1 MAIRSLNNFE
11 YCDLNGTV
19 TRNSAIPT
27 FVSGL
32 AIFIDDAGIAS
43 TKKSRTICFKC
54 GNVFEGDKCTCG
66 NSNFASV
73 GLRGRYWRRS
83 DDQAHDKVCYIK
95 DNTIK
100 SRTLKLDWN
109 PSKNAFVITEEEYD
123 ILTINNDRICAN
135 RVYVNETFGQ
145 VFEEYVKSSDWDG
158 MRILL
163 NKYPLDHFN
172 ARNNSDYDCSSY
184 MIILQNIY
192 NCIPNVENLSENLF
206 YAILDKFPSTS
217 GKFAS
222 LAEFYKKCEAPMAL
236 ADLYSVLGVPSTT
249 SLLNIDKLHPSI
261 IMAIQYAL
269 IHHHITY
276 HDLSFISSANID
288 VLNDNCYVFADYFRR
303 NALKFG
309 AKVYDAYL
317 YVTEE
322 GTTNIKDANML
333 KFTNYLRT
341 KKFKEN
347 KINDFAKNIENGDAV
362 AALKSLL

>member
-19 TRNSAIPT
+19 IRNSAIPT

-73 GLRGRYWRRS
+73 SLRGRYWRRS
-83 DDQAHDKVCYIK
+83 DDQAFDEVCYIK

-100 SRTLKLDWN
+100 SRKLKLDWN
-109 PSKNAFVITEEEYD
+109 PAKNAFVITEEEYD
-123 ILTINNDRICAN
+123 ILTINNGRICAH
-135 RVYVNETFGQ
+135 RTYVKETFEQ

-158 MRILL
+158 MRILI

-172 ARNNSDYDCSSY
+172 ARNKSDYDCSSY
-184 MIILQNIY
+184 MIELQNVY
-192 NCIPNVENLSENLF
+192 NCIPNIENLSEDLF
-206 YAILDKFPSTS
+206 YAILDKFPPTS
-217 GKFAS
+217 GTFTS
-222 LAEFYKKCEAPMAL
+222 LAEFYKKCDVPMAL
-236 ADLYSVLGVPSTT
+236 ADLYGILGVPACS
-249 SLLNIDKLHPSI
+249 SLSNIDKLHPTI
-261 IMAIQYAL
+261 IMAVQYAL
-269 IHHHITY
+269 LHHHITY
-276 HDLSFISSANID
+276 NDLSFISSANID
-288 VLNDNCYVFADYFRR
+288 VLNDSCYEFADYFRR

-309 AKVYDAYL
+309 SKIYDAYL
-317 YVTEE
+317 YVKEE
-322 GTTNIKDANML
+322 GTMNIKDANMI
-333 KFTNYLRT
+333 KFTGYLRT

-347 KINDFAKNIENGDAV
+347 KICDFAKKMESGDAI
-362 AALKSLL
+362 AALKALV